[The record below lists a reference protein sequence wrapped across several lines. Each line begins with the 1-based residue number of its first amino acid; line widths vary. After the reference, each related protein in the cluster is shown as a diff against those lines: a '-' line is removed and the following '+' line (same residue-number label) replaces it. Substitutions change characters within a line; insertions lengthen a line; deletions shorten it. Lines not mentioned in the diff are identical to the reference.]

1 LGEVAFFS
9 GDRESHAGL
18 DLLFTRRGISS
29 QLQDRGSPTV
39 QAPGGQ
45 RARRF
50 EKFFE
55 EMGELAPEFV
65 LPTSS
70 PPDVEKLPVLG

>member
-1 LGEVAFFS
+1 VPA
-9 GDRESHAGL
+9 A
-18 DLLFTRRGISS
+18 
-29 QLQDRGSPTV
+29 
-39 QAPGGQ
+39 
-45 RARRF
+45 F

-55 EMGELAPEFV
+55 EMDELAPEFV